1 MMYATNRRLCVFDLP
16 DQIMLFFAA
25 FASIAAAILAGF
37 NLYDRIKAAKKPHDD
52 HIKQVKD
59 HEQKLL
65 RDFETIKEMQAEQR
79 ILLQND
85 LLVMEHI
92 INGNHVDKLQ
102 EQRDFIHRYLIE
114 RS

>member
-1 MMYATNRRLCVFDLP
+1 MENIG
-16 DQIMLFFAA
+16 DQILLFFAA
-25 FASIAAAILAGF
+25 FASVVGAIIAGF
-37 NLYDRIKAAKKPHDD
+37 NLYDRFKAAKKPHDD
-52 HIKQVKD
+52 HVKQVKE
-59 HEQKLL
+59 HEEKLL
-65 RDFETIKEMQAEQR
+65 RDYETMREIQAEQR

-114 RS
+114 KS